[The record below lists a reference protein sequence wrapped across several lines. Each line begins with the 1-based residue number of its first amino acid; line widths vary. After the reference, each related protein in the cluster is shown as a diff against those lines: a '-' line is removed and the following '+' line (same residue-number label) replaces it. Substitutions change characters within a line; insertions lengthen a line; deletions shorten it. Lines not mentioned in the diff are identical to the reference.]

1 MPAPLEGVVELLQS
15 ALSLHLSQAEAY
27 EGQSSHFRRWG
38 YTTLADTWAA
48 YALEERGHAKKVT
61 DRLEFFDEKPI
72 LDHETTEWTRH
83 EFEEIL
89 ASNYL
94 GDTQA
99 ADVER
104 QGFITCT
111 QVGDS
116 DTAAIFAELLH
127 GSEESMATIEAIRMV
142 ISQIGLDNYL
152 ANQTG

>member
-1 MPAPLEGVVELLQS
+1 MPAPLEGVVEALQS
-15 ALSLHLSQAEAY
+15 SLVLHLSQAEAY
-27 EGQSSHFRRWG
+27 EGQASHFQRWG
-38 YTTLADTWAA
+38 YPGLAETWTA
-48 YALEERGHAKKVT
+48 YAVEERGHAKKVT

-83 EFEEIL
+83 DFEAIL
-89 ASNYL
+89 DSNYL

-104 QGFITCT
+104 HGFIQCT
-111 QVGDS
+111 QVGDADS
-116 DTAAIFAELLH
+116 AAIFAELLH

-152 ANQTG
+152 ADKV